1 MNLLKSKST
10 TVYLPILFGLLLLL
24 PSIAFADGLGLW
36 WILWLFVNNVFG
48 SLAALAGIL
57 LDLSISKYIFEFG
70 DLYSTGGWG
79 SAVDTA
85 WLSIRDFFNITFI
98 FGMVYL
104 GFQMILNSDDSQTK
118 KWLISLIMA
127 AVLVNFSLYITK
139 FVIDIS
145 NSLAS
150 EIISTA
156 FINEDTGEVDVSES
170 FMDSMGLTSLFD
182 QVPDKEVIGE
192 SAAGYVFGA
201 MIIFIVMM
209 FVFGAGAILLTIRFV
224 VLLLYMVFSPFM
236 FIGWVF
242 PQLKKYTDQYWSG
255 FLGRAFFAP
264 IYLLLLYVSLSI
276 IQSAF
281 GVAGKDGS
289 GKVLGIITESTGAD
303 KAESLTVGNSFP
315 IFMIASIF
323 LIASLV
329 VAQKMGASGGDAVVS
344 AGKKFAGKVRQSA
357 GSMTAG
363 TVAWTGR
370 NTAGRFANDYA
381 NSDKG
386 KARAAN
392 SLVGKIAFRGA
403 QGVAGSSFDARSVG
417 GVGKS
422 LGVGTGQKGG
432 YTKTAKDE
440 QKKEDQFVKDIKTNV
455 DVSDPEVKAKVAAR
469 AQIIEKEK
477 NAEAEKIRYDHVYRD
492 GLLEKRRGELREAGI
507 KEDQIEKEIV
517 LFDESLEIKADE
529 LNKEAKKA
537 TKFAEAELKFAN
549 EISYMNRLS
558 NKKEMLTSTAAKIAA
573 PVGAAVGVGA
583 LSALTVGSGGLA
595 LPLIAGAAAF
605 IQRGKMANL
614 ADNSHRS
621 MINNYG
627 KDGMRGAKKEAEK
640 SKMRTLK
647 DVLEENSDSKE
658 KSNDTKDQPKDE

>member
-36 WILWLFVNNVFG
+36 WILWLFVNTVFG

-192 SAAGYVFGA
+192 SAAGFVFGA

-264 IYLLLLYVSLSI
+264 IYLLLLYVSISI

-289 GKVLGIITESTGAD
+289 GKVLGIIKESTGAD
-303 KAESLTVGNSFP
+303 KVESLTVGNSFP

-323 LIASLV
+323 LVASLV
-329 VAQKMGASGGDAVVS
+329 IAQKMGAVGGEAAVKATKRGVG
-344 AGKKFAGKVRQSA
+344 AL
-357 GSMTAG
+357 TAG
-363 TVAWTGR
+363 LAARGGR
-370 NTAGRFANDYA
+370 RFIGGGANMIAENKKIQEWARRKGRAGIGGRLIADGAHKGRTA
-381 NSDKG
+381 
-386 KARAAN
+386 
-392 SLVGKIAFRGA
+392 
-403 QGVAGSSFDARSVG
+403 SFDARNVAG
-417 GVGKS
+417 LGKAT
-422 LGVGTGQKGG
+422 GTGEGKKGG
-432 YTKTAKDE
+432 YAAT
-440 QKKEDQFVKDIKTNV
+440 QK
-455 DVSDPEVKAKVAAR
+455 
-469 AQIIEKEK
+469 EKEK
-477 NAEAEKIRYDHVYRD
+477 KAKERADRYSTQEDDQFYED
-492 GLLEKRRGELREAGI
+492 AGEGVANI
-507 KEDQIEKEIV
+507 KNEYDQILKNIDQTVSDLSNTTDPQERKDLFQDMRGLEEEKTSVEN
-517 LFDESLEIKADE
+517 S
-529 LNKEAKKA
+529 
-537 TKFAEAELKFAN
+537 THGGFAEDDMKDFNYVRKNNKTLRQNTYASNLER
-549 EISYMNRLS
+549 RLS
-558 NKKEMLTSTAAKIAA
+558 SEPGFGFLLDHQSNEKS
-573 PVGAAVGVGA
+573 
-583 LSALTVGSGGLA
+583 
-595 LPLIAGAAAF
+595 AAA
-605 IQRGKMANL
+605 IRKNL
-614 ADNSHRS
+614 S
-621 MINNYG
+621 
-627 KDGMRGAKKEAEK
+627 K
-640 SKMRTLK
+640 SNTDRLIDALK
-647 DVLEENSDSKE
+647 DID
-658 KSNDTKDQPKDE
+658 ND